1 MKESIY
7 IKNKKGEGGEKQG
20 EKRRERT
27 RQGVEGETEGKK
39 KKDEKEKGSRGR
51 ARMQEEKRRMR
62 GDKKRD
68 SV

>member
-1 MKESIY
+1 MEVESRERKENERGYERERVRLKESIY

-39 KKDEKEKGSRGR
+39 KER
-51 ARMQEEKRRMR
+51 
-62 GDKKRD
+62 
-68 SV
+68 